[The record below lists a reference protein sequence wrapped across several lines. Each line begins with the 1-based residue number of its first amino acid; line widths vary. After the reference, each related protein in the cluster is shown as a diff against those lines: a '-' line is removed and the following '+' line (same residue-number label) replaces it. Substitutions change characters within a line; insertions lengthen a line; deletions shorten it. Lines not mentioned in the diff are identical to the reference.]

1 MTFWIRA
8 VDGKTVT
15 DVWDTTPPAGQDG
28 WREAVEVK
36 PALIPHKQH
45 HGAHY
50 FDLTK
55 TPAQI
60 IWPIVDY
67 TPEEQATIQTQLLKQ
82 ANKVVQDQLDAIDV
96 KKVRAITDALLSG
109 NMRWIRE
116 LEKQAVALR
125 AQIKTKA

>member
-15 DVWDTTPPAGQDG
+15 DVWDTQPPAGQDG
-28 WREAVEVK
+28 WREAIEVK

-45 HGAHY
+45 HGAHH

-60 IWPIVDY
+60 IWPVIDY
-67 TPEEQATIQTQLLKQ
+67 TPEEIASIKAQVLKQ
-82 ANKVVQDQLDAIDV
+82 ENKVIHDQLDAIDS
-96 KKVRAITDALLSG
+96 KKMRAMTDAFLTGDKSRLHD
-109 NMRWIRE
+109 
-116 LEKQAVALR
+116 LEAQAVALR
-125 AQIKTKA
+125 AKIKTKL